1 MYPFLRIVRRCG
13 LRDVWIRNIFL
24 PKEVGFLFAGIKRMV
39 SSTARS
45 MRSLAPETTLLYAK
59 QWAAAAGISEVREI
73 TDLDILGVPVYV
85 SVRPQARGEAF
96 TFGKGLRSVDAEV
109 GAYMEALEF
118 FFAEPGIGRVST
130 SWGCARDVAGQEHA
144 DDAIL
149 DFVPLLQREIDLD
162 GSLLLASVRNLESGD
177 ECVIPAELIYY
188 PAPDVGQSLFGSSTN
203 GLASG
208 NSLLEASI
216 QALLELIERDIW
228 SFEFVRGASKLVEA
242 ASLPDDVREIVERA
256 ERNGLQLKVRTI
268 PNDYGMPFFAAF
280 VFNLNNPSR
289 KAFNGGWACD
299 LDRDRALV
307 RAVTEAAQ
315 SRVAFIHGGR
325 KVPKSRAA
333 GSGLDAQ
340 QREAKLVR
348 QHMLGVSDSRKQ
360 TLLTD
365 IPDLAVA
372 STLQQKLD
380 AVIERLRRVLQEPIY
395 RVVFTPPES
404 PLQVVRVVVPLLE
417 NLKET
422 RVRVGRRLKATID
435 ALGAQAA

>member
-1 MYPFLRIVRRCG
+1 
-13 LRDVWIRNIFL
+13 
-24 PKEVGFLFAGIKRMV
+24 MV

-59 QWAAAAGISEVREI
+59 QLAATAGISEVRDI
-73 TDLDILGVPVYV
+73 TDLDVLHVPVFV
-85 SVRPQARGEAF
+85 SVRPQARGESF
-96 TFGKGLRSVDAEV
+96 TFGKGLRRVDAEV

-118 FFAEPGIGRVST
+118 FFAEPGIGSVST
-130 SWGCARDVAGQEHA
+130 RWGSARDVAGQEHA

-162 GSLLLASVRNLESGD
+162 GPLLLASARNLESGD
-177 ECVIPAELIYY
+177 EYTVPAELIFY
-188 PAPDVGQSLFGSSTN
+188 PAPDVGQSIFGSSTN

-208 NSLLEASI
+208 NSLLEATL

-228 SFEFVRGASKLVEA
+228 SFEFVRGESKLIEA
-242 ASLPDDVREIVERA
+242 ASLPDHVREIVERA
-256 ERNGLQLKVRTI
+256 ERNGLELKVRTI

-280 VFNLNNPSR
+280 VFDLNNPSR
-289 KAFNGGWACD
+289 QTFNGGWACD

-325 KVPKSRAA
+325 KVPTSRAA
-333 GSGLDAQ
+333 DSTLEDQ

-348 QHMLGVSDSRKQ
+348 QHMLGVSDQRGQ
-360 TLLTD
+360 MALID
-365 IPDLAVA
+365 VPDLAFA
-372 STLQQKLD
+372 GTLEQKL
-380 AVIERLRRVLQEPIY
+380 ATVIERLRRVVQDQIY
-395 RVVFTPPES
+395 RVVLTPPES

-417 NLKET
+417 NLKEN
-422 RVRVGRRLKATID
+422 RVRVGRRLKRAIE
-435 ALGAQAA
+435 ASGVQAA

>member
-1 MYPFLRIVRRCG
+1 
-13 LRDVWIRNIFL
+13 
-24 PKEVGFLFAGIKRMV
+24 
-39 SSTARS
+39 

-59 QWAAAAGISEVREI
+59 QLAATAGISEVRDL

-85 SVRPQARGEAF
+85 SVRPEARGEVF
-96 TFGKGLRSVDAEV
+96 TFGKGLRRVDAEV

-118 FFAEPGIGRVST
+118 FFAEPGIGRIST
-130 SWGCARDVAGQEHA
+130 RWGCARDVAGQERA

-149 DFVPLLQREIDLD
+149 DFVPLLQREVDLD
-162 GSLLLASVRNLESGD
+162 GSLLLASVRSLERGD
-177 ECVIPAELIYY
+177 EYAIPAELIYY
-188 PAPDVGQSLFGSSTN
+188 PAPDCGQSLFGSSTN

-228 SFEFVRGASKLVEA
+228 SFEFVRGASRLVEA
-242 ASLPDDVREIVERA
+242 ASFPDDVREVVDRA

-268 PNDYGMPFFAAF
+268 PNNYGMPFFAAF
-280 VFNLNNPSR
+280 VFDLNNPSR
-289 KAFNGGWACD
+289 KTFNGGWACD

-325 KVPKSRAA
+325 RVPTSRAA
-333 GSGLDAQ
+333 GFSLDAQ
-340 QREAKLVR
+340 QREARLVR
-348 QHMLGVSDSRKQ
+348 QHMLGVSDPRQQMS
-360 TLLTD
+360 LND

-372 STLQQKLD
+372 GTLQQKLD
-380 AVIERLRRVLQEPIY
+380 AVIERLRRVVQAPIY
-395 RVVFTPPES
+395 RAVFTPPES
-404 PLQVVRVVVPLLE
+404 PLQVVRLVVPLLE

-435 ALGAQAA
+435 AIGAQAA

>member
-1 MYPFLRIVRRCG
+1 
-13 LRDVWIRNIFL
+13 
-24 PKEVGFLFAGIKRMV
+24 
-39 SSTARS
+39 

-59 QWAAAAGISEVREI
+59 QLAATAGISEVRDI
-73 TDLDILGVPVYV
+73 TGLDVLRVPVFV
-85 SVRPQARGEAF
+85 SVRPQARGESF
-96 TFGKGLRSVDAEV
+96 TFGKGLRCVDAEV

-118 FFAEPGIGRVST
+118 FFAEPGMGCVST
-130 SWGCARDVAGQEHA
+130 RWGSARDVAGQEHA

-162 GSLLLASVRNLESGD
+162 GPLLLASARNLESGD
-177 ECVIPAELIYY
+177 EYAIPAELIFY
-188 PAPDVGQSLFGSSTN
+188 PAPDVGQSVFGSSTN

-208 NSLLEASI
+208 NSLLEATV

-228 SFEFVRGASKLVEA
+228 SFEFVRSASKLVEVG
-242 ASLPDDVREIVERA
+242 SLPDHVRQIVERA

-280 VFNLNNPSR
+280 VFDLNNPSR
-289 KAFNGGWACD
+289 QTFNGGWACD

-325 KVPKSRAA
+325 KVPRSRAA
-333 GSGLDAQ
+333 DSTLEDQ

-348 QHMLGVSDSRKQ
+348 QHMLGVSDQREQMS
-360 TLLTD
+360 LID
-365 IPDLAVA
+365 VPDLVFAG
-372 STLQQKLD
+372 TLDQKL
-380 AVIERLRRVLQEPIY
+380 ATVIERLRRVVQDPIY
-395 RVVFTPPES
+395 RVVLTPPES

-417 NLKET
+417 NLKEN
-422 RVRVGRRLKATID
+422 RVRVGRRLKRAIE
-435 ALGAQAA
+435 ASGVQAA

>member
-1 MYPFLRIVRRCG
+1 
-13 LRDVWIRNIFL
+13 
-24 PKEVGFLFAGIKRMV
+24 
-39 SSTARS
+39 

-59 QWAAAAGISEVREI
+59 QLAATAGISEVRDI
-73 TDLDILGVPVYV
+73 TDLDILGVPVCV
-85 SVRPQARGEAF
+85 SLRPQARGEAF
-96 TFGKGLRSVDAEV
+96 TFGKGLRRVDAEV

-130 SWGCARDVAGQEHA
+130 RWGSPRDVVGQERA

-149 DFVPLLQREIDLD
+149 NFVPLLQREVDLD
-162 GSLLLASVRNLESGD
+162 APLLLASVRDLESGD
-177 ECVIPAELIYY
+177 ECTIPAELIYY

-228 SFEFVRGASKLVEA
+228 SFEFVRCASKLVDA
-242 ASLPDDVREIVERA
+242 ASLPDEVREIVERA
-256 ERNGLQLKVRTI
+256 EQNGLQLKVRTI

-280 VFNLNNPSR
+280 VFDLNNPKR
-289 KAFNGGWACD
+289 KTFNGGWACD

-325 KVPKSRAA
+325 KVPTSQAVGFA
-333 GSGLDAQ
+333 LDAQ

-348 QHMLGVSDSRKQ
+348 RHMMGVSDQRQQ
-360 TLLTD
+360 TFFTD
-365 IPDLAVA
+365 IPDLAVVG
-372 STLQQKLD
+372 SLQQKLD
-380 AVIERLRRVLQEPIY
+380 AVIERLRRVLREPIY
-395 RVVFTPPES
+395 RVVFTAPES
-404 PLQVVRVVVPLLE
+404 PLQVVRLVVPLLE

-435 ALGAQAA
+435 AFGAQAA

>member
-1 MYPFLRIVRRCG
+1 
-13 LRDVWIRNIFL
+13 
-24 PKEVGFLFAGIKRMV
+24 
-39 SSTARS
+39 

-59 QWAAAAGISEVREI
+59 QWAATAGISKVTEI
-73 TDLDILGVPVYV
+73 TDLDVLGVPVYV

-96 TFGKGLRSVDAEV
+96 TFGKGLRRVDAEV

-118 FFAEPGIGRVST
+118 YFAEPGIGCIST
-130 SWGCARDVAGQEHA
+130 HWGSARDIAGHERA

-149 DFVPLLQREIDLD
+149 DFVPLLQREVDLD
-162 GSLLLASVRNLESGD
+162 GPLLLASAQDLESGA
-177 ECVIPAELIYY
+177 ECSIPAELVFY
-188 PAPDVGQSLFGSSTN
+188 PAPDAGQRLFGSSTN

-208 NSLLEASI
+208 NSLVEATI

-228 SFEFVRGASKLVEA
+228 SFEFVGPASKLVEP
-242 ASLPDDVREIVERA
+242 ASLPDEVREIVERA
-256 ERNGLQLKVRTI
+256 ERNGLQLKVRNI

-280 VFNLNNPSR
+280 VFDLSNPSR
-289 KAFNGGWACD
+289 RTFNGGWACD

-325 KVPKSRAA
+325 KVPKPEAA
-333 GSGLDAQ
+333 GSALEAQ

-348 QHMLGVSDSRKQ
+348 QHMSGVSDTQ
-360 TLLTD
+360 HQVLLTD
-365 IPDLAVA
+365 IPDVAVA
-372 STLQQKLD
+372 GDLQQKLD
-380 AVIERLRRVLQEPIY
+380 AVIERLRRVVKEPIY

-422 RVRVGRRLKATID
+422 RVRVGRRLKAAID